1 MGYET
6 ETFITNAVL
15 ISSFAYSAT
24 VKPRP
29 PTQNISM
36 KRSVLPPTQLVFTV
50 IELPILQRILQI
62 LACS

>member
-29 PTQNISM
+29 PTQNIFM